1 MRVPL
6 VLPLKGF
13 TVAKQRLAGLLV
25 AQERAALA
33 EAMATD
39 VLERLIELDTPLIVV
54 AGDATAEKFA
64 LRYGAR
70 AVFES
75 ASGQTA
81 AVETG
86 LRVCQQDGHTGAATV
101 SLDLPRL
108 DAREVRALLEG
119 DDAPGVAA
127 VSDRHGTGTNALRL
141 RPPDAIALHF
151 GPDSLAWHRREAG
164 ARGCGFEVLPLPSL
178 SLDLDEPDDVAVFL
192 GAPVPGRTLS
202 LLQEVDAAARLRRR
216 ASLAG

>member
-1 MRVPL
+1 
-6 VLPLKGF
+6 LKGF
-13 TVAKQRLAGLLV
+13 TAAKQRLAGLLI
-25 AQERAALA
+25 ARERAALA
-33 EAMATD
+33 EAMAAD
-39 VLERLIELDTPLIVV
+39 ILERLLELDTPLVV
-54 AGDATAEKFA
+54 VTADATAEKFA
-64 LRYGAR
+64 LRYGAQ
-70 AVFES
+70 AVFEG
-75 ASGQTA
+75 APGQTA
-81 AVETG
+81 AVEAG
-86 LRVCQQDGHTGAATV
+86 LRVCQLAGHASAATV
-101 SLDLPRL
+101 SLDLPCL

-141 RPPDAIALHF
+141 RPPDAISLHF

-178 SLDLDEPDDVAVFL
+178 FLDLDEPDDVAAFL

-202 LLQEVDAAARLRRR
+202 LLQELDAVDRLRRR